1 MCGSATKFLY
11 IARMCVFLYI
21 LYSVY
26 CDFHATEH
34 KRVAFFFLFFF
45 LGGGGVVVLRQNSCK
60 YLECVYFHIFYI
72 QFAVVSVQ
80 LKTKSSLFVCLCVCV
95 CVCVRQNSC
104 K

>member
-1 MCGSATKFLY
+1 MCVCVCGSATKFLY

-45 LGGGGVVVLRQNSCK
+45 FGGGGGCGSATEFL
-60 YLECVYFHIFYI
+60 
-72 QFAVVSVQ
+72 
-80 LKTKSSLFVCLCVCV
+80 
-95 CVCVRQNSC
+95 
-104 K
+104 